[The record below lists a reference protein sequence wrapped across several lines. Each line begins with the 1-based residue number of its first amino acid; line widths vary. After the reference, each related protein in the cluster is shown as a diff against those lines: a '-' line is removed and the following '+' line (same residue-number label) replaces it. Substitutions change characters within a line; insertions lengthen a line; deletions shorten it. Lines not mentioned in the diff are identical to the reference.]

1 MFAKT
6 VLLNRKLGV
15 VLVVTSHLGL
25 TRPSSIFFS
34 FGIVRDIVPP
44 VIFVLTLK
52 TRLTGNIA
60 FVVNARNTSKG
71 FGTICL

>member
-34 FGIVRDIVPP
+34 FGIVRDIVPRIIHWRKLSG
-44 VIFVLTLK
+44 VTYIGEFWAV
-52 TRLTGNIA
+52 
-60 FVVNARNTSKG
+60 
-71 FGTICL
+71 CQ